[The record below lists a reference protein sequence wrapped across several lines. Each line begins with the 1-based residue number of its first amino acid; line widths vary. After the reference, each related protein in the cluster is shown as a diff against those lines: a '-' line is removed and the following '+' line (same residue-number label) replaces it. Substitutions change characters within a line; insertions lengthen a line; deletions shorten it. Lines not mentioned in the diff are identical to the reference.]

1 MFCMIGSSD
10 LLLQTMSKDFVLSLY
25 VHRITKEFL
34 MELAEILW
42 ENKGEEKVVL
52 KLTNRYGVT
61 EKILELKSMK
71 IDPNIEM
78 YLKIMEILEP
88 YRFRK

>member
-1 MFCMIGSSD
+1 
-10 LLLQTMSKDFVLSLY
+10 MSKDFVLSLY